1 MIANKI
7 NPKLKKAIS
16 KYGLDISVFRN
27 YENDFGENIEYEKIF
42 SFKALYSES
51 STNGADTT
59 VTDKGRTVRVNNT
72 SLICLIDEYTSKV
85 TAGTMLEIKGQMYE
99 VIKTQNSNLLDSYYE
114 ISIEKVVKNEF

>member
-27 YENDFGENIEYEKIF
+27 YENDFGENIEHEKIF

-59 VTDKGRTVRVNNT
+59 VTDKGRTVRANNT

-85 TAGTMLEIKGQMYE
+85 TEGTMLEIKGQMYE

>member
-59 VTDKGRTVRVNNT
+59 VTDKGRTVRANNT

>member
-59 VTDKGRTVRVNNT
+59 VTDKGRTIKNDKS

>member
-16 KYGLDISVFRN
+16 KYGLNISVFRN
-27 YENDFGENIEYEKIF
+27 NENDFGENIEYEKIF

-59 VTDKGRTVRVNNT
+59 VTDKGRTVRANNT

>member
-16 KYGLDISVFRN
+16 KYGLDICVFRN
-27 YENDFGENIEYEKIF
+27 YENDFGENVEYEKIF

-59 VTDKGRTVRVNNT
+59 VTDKGRAVRANNT

>member
-42 SFKALYSES
+42 NFKALYSES

-59 VTDKGRTVRVNNT
+59 VTDKGRTVRANNT

>member
-59 VTDKGRTVRVNNT
+59 VTDKGRTVRANNI

>member
-42 SFKALYSES
+42 SFKALYTES

-59 VTDKGRTVRVNNT
+59 VTDKGRTVRANNT

>member
-27 YENDFGENIEYEKIF
+27 YENDFVENIEYEKIF

-59 VTDKGRTVRVNNT
+59 VTDKGRTVRANNT

>member
-27 YENDFGENIEYEKIF
+27 NENDFGENIEYEKIF

-59 VTDKGRTVRVNNT
+59 VTDKGRTVRANNT

>member
-16 KYGLDISVFRN
+16 KYGLDVSVFRN

-59 VTDKGRTVRVNNT
+59 VTDKGRTVRANNT

>member
-42 SFKALYSES
+42 SFKALYIES

-59 VTDKGRTVRVNNT
+59 VTDKGRTVRANNT

>member
-7 NPKLKKAIS
+7 NPKLKKAIN
-16 KYGLDISVFRN
+16 KYGIDIYVYEN
-27 YENDFGENIEYEKIF
+27 YVNDFGENIEFEKIF

-51 STNGADTT
+51 TTTGADTT
-59 VTDKGRTVRVNNT
+59 VTDKGRTIRNDKS

>member
-51 STNGADTT
+51 STTGADAT
-59 VTDKGRTVRVNNT
+59 VTDKGRTIKNDKS

>member
-42 SFKALYSES
+42 SFKALYSEGATS
-51 STNGADTT
+51 GADTT
-59 VTDKGRTVRVNNT
+59 VTDKGRTIKNDKS

-85 TAGTMLEIKGQMYE
+85 TAGAILEIKDEMYE
-99 VIKTQNSNLLDSYYE
+99 VIKVQNSNLLDSYYE
-114 ISIEKVVKNEF
+114 ISIEKVLKHEF

>member
-59 VTDKGRTVRVNNT
+59 VTDKGRTVRANNT
-72 SLICLIDEYTSKV
+72 SLICLIDEYTGKV

>member
-7 NPKLKKAIS
+7 NPKLKKAIN

-27 YENDFGENIEYEKIF
+27 YENDFGENIDFEKIF
-42 SFKALYSES
+42 TFKALYSES
-51 STNGADTT
+51 SATGADTT
-59 VTDKGRTVRVNNT
+59 VTDKGRTTRTNNI

-114 ISIEKVVKNEF
+114 MSIEKVIKNEF

>member
-59 VTDKGRTVRVNNT
+59 VTDKGRTVRANNT

-85 TAGTMLEIKGQMYE
+85 TAGTILEIKGQMYE

>member
-59 VTDKGRTVRVNNT
+59 VTDKGRTVRANNT
-72 SLICLIDEYTSKV
+72 SLICLIDKYTSKV

>member
-59 VTDKGRTVRVNNT
+59 VTDKGRTIKNDKS
-72 SLICLIDEYTSKV
+72 SLICLIDENTSKV
-85 TAGTMLEIKGQMYE
+85 TAGTILEIKDEMYE
-99 VIKTQNSNLLDSYYE
+99 VIKIQNSNLLDSYYE
-114 ISIEKVVKNEF
+114 IRIEKVLKHEF

>member
-59 VTDKGRTVRVNNT
+59 VTDKGRTVRANNT

-85 TAGTMLEIKGQMYE
+85 TAGTTLEIKGEMYE
-99 VIKTQNSNLLDSYYE
+99 VIKIQNSNLLDSYYE
-114 ISIEKVVKNEF
+114 ISIEKVV

>member
-59 VTDKGRTVRVNNT
+59 VTDKGRTVRANNT
-72 SLICLIDEYTSKV
+72 SLICLIDEYTIKV

>member
-51 STNGADTT
+51 STTGADTT
-59 VTDKGRTVRVNNT
+59 VTDKGRTVRANNA

-85 TAGTMLEIKGQMYE
+85 TAGIMLEIKGQMYE

>member
-51 STNGADTT
+51 STTGADTT
-59 VTDKGRTVRVNNT
+59 VTDKGRTVRANNT

>member
-59 VTDKGRTVRVNNT
+59 VTDKGRTVRANNT

-85 TAGTMLEIKGQMYE
+85 TAGTMLEIKDEMYE
-99 VIKTQNSNLLDSYYE
+99 VIKVQNSNLLDSYYE
-114 ISIEKVVKNEF
+114 ISIEKVLKHEF

>member
-59 VTDKGRTVRVNNT
+59 VTDKGRTVRANNT

-85 TAGTMLEIKGQMYE
+85 TAGTILEIKDEMYE
-99 VIKTQNSNLLDSYYE
+99 VIKIQNSNLLDSYYE

>member
-51 STNGADTT
+51 STNVADTT
-59 VTDKGRTVRVNNT
+59 VTDKGRTVRANNT

>member
-59 VTDKGRTVRVNNT
+59 VTDKGRTVRANNT

-99 VIKTQNSNLLDSYYE
+99 AIKTQNSNLLDSYYE

>member
-27 YENDFGENIEYEKIF
+27 YENDFGENIEYENIF

-59 VTDKGRTVRVNNT
+59 VTDKGRTVRANNT

>member
-59 VTDKGRTVRVNNT
+59 VTDKGRTVRANNT

-85 TAGTMLEIKGQMYE
+85 TAGTTLEIKGEMYE
-99 VIKTQNSNLLDSYYE
+99 VIKIQNSNLLDSYYE

>member
-51 STNGADTT
+51 STNEADTT
-59 VTDKGRTVRVNNT
+59 VTDKGRTVRANNT

-85 TAGTMLEIKGQMYE
+85 TAGTILEIKDETYE
-99 VIKTQNSNLLDSYYE
+99 VIKVQNSNLLDSYYE
-114 ISIEKVVKNEF
+114 ISIEKVLKHEF

>member
-27 YENDFGENIEYEKIF
+27 YENDLGENIEYEKIF
-42 SFKALYSES
+42 SFKALYSEGATS
-51 STNGADTT
+51 GADTT
-59 VTDKGRTVRVNNT
+59 VTDKGRTVRANNA

-114 ISIEKVVKNEF
+114 ISIEKVV

>member
-16 KYGLDISVFRN
+16 KYGLDISVFRD

-59 VTDKGRTVRVNNT
+59 VTDKGRTVRANNT

>member
-7 NPKLKKAIS
+7 NPKLKKAIN
-16 KYGLDISVFRN
+16 KYGIGIYVYEN

-59 VTDKGRTVRVNNT
+59 VTDKGRTVRANNT
-72 SLICLIDEYTSKV
+72 SLICLIDDDNQIRFLQKRLT
-85 TAGTMLEIKGQMYE
+85 
-99 VIKTQNSNLLDSYYE
+99 
-114 ISIEKVVKNEF
+114 F

>member
-51 STNGADTT
+51 STYGADTT
-59 VTDKGRTVRVNNT
+59 VTDKGRTVRTNNT

>member
-51 STNGADTT
+51 STNGADAT
-59 VTDKGRTVRVNNT
+59 VTDKGRTVRANNT

>member
-27 YENDFGENIEYEKIF
+27 YENDFGENIDFEKIF
-42 SFKALYSES
+42 KFKALYSES
-51 STNGADTT
+51 STTGADTT
-59 VTDKGRTVRVNNT
+59 VTDKGRTVRANNT

-114 ISIEKVVKNEF
+114 MSIEKVLKHEF